1 MRGRNIRWPLMKM
14 GAKHEPFNKQRE
26 GGREG
31 AETGSDN
38 QTKDNYPLRKG
49 MRRRVHTKITIARSQ
64 SHFASLFEYVKCHL
78 ENSVSALSS
87 PQIWSQSRPRSVNGV
102 GQRSSVPFVLEKVCR
117 DEFAPCQGKAVE
129 DEEGL
134 KTNNGQRGKHYSVF
148 SLPRF
153 FPRGKNRNQGAWR
166 RVQRQQ

>member
-49 MRRRVHTKITIARSQ
+49 MRRRVHTKITIAHSQ
-64 SHFASLFEYVKCHL
+64 SHFASLFDLFQALRNLGCSSTMNFDSNLNAVIRRE
-78 ENSVSALSS
+78 SADF
-87 PQIWSQSRPRSVNGV
+87 I
-102 GQRSSVPFVLEKVCR
+102 E
-117 DEFAPCQGKAVE
+117 
-129 DEEGL
+129 
-134 KTNNGQRGKHYSVF
+134 
-148 SLPRF
+148 
-153 FPRGKNRNQGAWR
+153 
-166 RVQRQQ
+166 